1 MKYTSHVFM
10 MFLKFCN
17 YSLEILIITLSN
29 LYVKAQKGSLQK
41 SLEMDEFSQQEVSG
55 HSLISV
61 LIKQNPNIQ
70 IYAKVYLV
78 INFFLHIANQS

>member
-1 MKYTSHVFM
+1 
-10 MFLKFCN
+10 
-17 YSLEILIITLSN
+17 
-29 LYVKAQKGSLQK
+29 
-41 SLEMDEFSQQEVSG
+41 MDEFSQQEVSG